1 MPRAITV
8 SLPVA
13 DLARSGTFYSAL
25 GFKSDAQ
32 CSADGAVF
40 MAWSESINLVLL
52 THEAWRTMTSRPIA
66 PATSSEVA
74 LILSCDSRT
83 DVDAMNRTASENG
96 GTGDVNPVQDH
107 EFMYGRDF
115 MDPDGHVWGAMW
127 MNKSN

>member
-1 MPRAITV
+1 MPRTITV

-13 DLARSGTFYSAL
+13 DLARSGTFYTAL

-32 CSADGAVF
+32 CSAEGAAF
-40 MAWSESINLVLL
+40 MVWSESISLVLL
-52 THEAWRTMTSRPIA
+52 THETWRTMTSRPIP

-74 LILSCDSRT
+74 LILSCDSRM

-107 EFMYGRDF
+107 EAMYGRDF

-127 MNKSN
+127 MKRIT

>member
-13 DLARSGTFYSAL
+13 DLARSRAFYAAL

-32 CSADGAVF
+32 CSADGAAL
-40 MAWSESINLVLL
+40 MAWSEYISLVLL
-52 THEAWRTMTSRPIA
+52 THEAWRTMTSRPIP

-74 LILSCDSRT
+74 LILSCDSRME
-83 DVDAMNRTASENG
+83 VDAMNRTASENG
-96 GTGDVNPVQDH
+96 GTGDVNSVQDH
-107 EFMYGRDF
+107 EAMYGRDF